1 MRASSIKRN
10 FHPSRMWNA
19 RKSRGGRGGVG
30 RASRVGNARARE
42 RAARVETRARARA
55 RADARA
61 RLADAT
67 RGFVKLAP
75 RRGMR
80 EKTRQTR
87 CRFRK
92 ARENWS
98 AGAPSGIEGCASAGD
113 VAEHS
118 SRPRTVREVGVDRVA
133 LDARLRTARARDLR
147 PFPRFHMEDETRRE
161 ENVVFH
167 DVKSV

>member
-1 MRASSIKRN
+1 MENAVRMRASLINREFPPFAHVERRN
-10 FHPSRMWNA
+10 
-19 RKSRGGRGGVG
+19 SRGGRGGVG

-75 RRGMR
+75 RRGLR
-80 EKTRQTR
+80 KDGPDTLS
-87 CRFRK
+87 FSRK

-113 VAEHS
+113 VAGHS
-118 SRPRTVREVGVDRVA
+118 GRPRTVREVGVDRVA

-147 PFPRFHMEDETRRE
+147 PFPRFH
-161 ENVVFH
+161 V
-167 DVKSV
+167 